1 MDGPLFPVPW
11 SKMRAMRTNEIKEAG
26 AHCPRS
32 GRRPIAAVL
41 LAVGLVLAGCASS
54 RAVHPVPPQVTYRW
68 LQRSIPV
75 SDEPSAGTLQVLRR
89 HGLGERWRS
98 EPARAVALLDRLD
111 HPTRATRYAALELSF
126 YAMRRV
132 TAASPSA
139 ETAVALEV
147 AARSWQLLFQRTPT
161 DPPLGFDRYAPWAL
175 MMYDN
180 AVARL
185 VEGLRHAPG
194 ELGNA
199 AIRLPMT
206 GRKVKLRLEGEGWS
220 FSLFNDL
227 QAVDR
232 LRIERFQDRFTRY
245 GLGAPL
251 VGFIPRG
258 APLPGSRLF
267 PPRGLAVPVTA
278 ILRFGEPD
286 AKAPTGT
293 MQARLTLVDPRT
305 VERIEVAGTK
315 VPVAA
320 DFTAPLAALAG
331 RGEKDIQKLGLKGM
345 FSPGSSEPL
354 EGLIL
359 MEPYDPE
366 KVPVVMVHGLW
377 SNPSIW
383 LQLTNEIFGDR
394 ELRVRYQVWYFMYPS
409 GEPFLWSAAR
419 FRYFLDQVR
428 HTLDPAGRDR
438 ATNAMEL
445 IGHSMGGLLVKT
457 AAADSG
463 ETLWNAVF
471 TVPPRRIR
479 LPPREL
485 AALKNTLFFK
495 PKPYVRRIIFMSTP
509 QHGARLAET
518 LVGKIG
524 SALIHLPRPFS
535 HMLETITTDQADAV
549 TPAMRKIL
557 GRGCADAVRALCPD
571 NPVMEAFSKLTI
583 DPTIPFHS
591 IIGNRGDGTNLGAS
605 DGVVSWRSA
614 HLDGAASEAIVPCN
628 HHSTECRPA
637 ISEVLRI
644 LRLPLPP
651 PR

>member
-1 MDGPLFPVPW
+1 
-11 SKMRAMRTNEIKEAG
+11 MRAMRRNELKGAG
-26 AHCPRS
+26 AHRRRP
-32 GRRPIAAVL
+32 GRRPVAAVL
-41 LAVGLVLAGCASS
+41 LAATLVLVGCAGS
-54 RAVHPVPPQVTYRW
+54 RAVRPVTPQVTYRW
-68 LQRSIPV
+68 IQRSIPV

-98 EPARAVALLDRLD
+98 EPAGAVAVLDRLD

-126 YAMRRV
+126 YALRRL

-139 ETAVALEV
+139 GTAVALEV

-194 ELGNA
+194 ELENA

-206 GRKVKLRLEGEGWS
+206 GRKVMLRLDGGGWS
-220 FSLFNDL
+220 FNLFPDL

-232 LRIERFQDRFTRY
+232 LRVERFQDRFTRY

-251 VGFIPRG
+251 VGFISRG

-267 PPRGLAVPVTA
+267 PPKGLAVPVTA
-278 ILRFGEPD
+278 ILRFSEP
-286 AKAPTGT
+286 AVKGT
-293 MQARLTLVDPRT
+293 TENMQAQLRLVDPRT
-305 VERIEVAGTK
+305 VEQVEIAGID

-320 DFTAPLAALAG
+320 DFTAPLAVLAD
-331 RGEKDIQKLGLKGM
+331 RGEKDIQKLGLEGM
-345 FSPGSSEPL
+345 FSPGSGEPL
-354 EGLIL
+354 EHLIL
-359 MEPYDPE
+359 MEPYDPG
-366 KVPVVMVHGLW
+366 KVPVVMVHGLC

-383 LQLTNEIFGDR
+383 LPLTNEIFGDR
-394 ELRVRYQVWYFMYPS
+394 ELRARYQVWYFMYPS

-419 FRYFLDQVR
+419 FRYSLDQVR
-428 HTLDPAGRDR
+428 HTLEPAGRDR
-438 ATNAMEL
+438 IIDAMEL

-457 AAADSG
+457 AATDSG

-471 TVPPRRIR
+471 TVPPRQVQ
-479 LPPREL
+479 LPPKEL
-485 AALKNTLFFK
+485 AALENALFFK

-535 HMLETITTDQADAV
+535 HMLEIIATNQPDAV

-557 GRGCADAVRALCPD
+557 RRGGADAVRALYPD
-571 NPVMEAFSKLTI
+571 NSVMETFSRLAI

-591 IIGNRGDGTNLGAS
+591 IIGNRGDGKGPEVS
-605 DGVVSWRSA
+605 DGVVSRHSA
-614 HLDGAASEAIVPCN
+614 HLDGAASEAIVPCD

-644 LRLPLPP
+644 LRLPLPSS
-651 PR
+651 R